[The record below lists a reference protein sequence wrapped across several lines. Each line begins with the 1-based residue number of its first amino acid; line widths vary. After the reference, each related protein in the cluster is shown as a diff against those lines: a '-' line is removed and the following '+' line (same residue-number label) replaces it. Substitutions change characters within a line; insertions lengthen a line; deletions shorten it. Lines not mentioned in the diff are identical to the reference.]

1 MRNLKTTRRR
11 SSPLSRETIEISQC
25 SHEVKLRILR
35 NLPFFDGLAA
45 QDVAAICGVF
55 HDHGYAPGAP
65 VYTAGQSS
73 TRLYAVAAGRVK
85 LVRVG
90 ASGQGFLIDM
100 LGEGEFFGSL
110 ATIGEELYSDSALAH
125 TQSCVL
131 AIDSNDFQAI
141 LARHP
146 SVALRLVGILADR
159 LRLAHEQL
167 EKLGGLGVEGRIAY
181 TLLRLAKKFGEPRR
195 SGTLIQLPLSRED
208 LGEMAGTTMESASR
222 AISRFSREGIIRTGR
237 RWFAVADLRRLSHA
251 AGAA

>member
-1 MRNLKTTRRR
+1 MTNLDRPPRRR
-11 SSPLSRETIEISQC
+11 ATPLSHETVEVSQC

-35 NLPFFDGLAA
+35 NLPFFDGLAE
-45 QDVAAICGVF
+45 QEVAAICGVF
-55 HDHGYAPGAP
+55 HDHGYAPGAL
-65 VYTAGQSS
+65 VYTAGQSA
-73 TRLYAVAAGRVK
+73 TRLFAVASGRVK
-85 LVRVG
+85 LVRGGV
-90 ASGQGFLIDM
+90 AGQNLLIDM

-110 ATIGEELYSDSALAH
+110 GEESYSDSAVAH

-131 AIDSNDFQAI
+131 AIDSSDFQAI

-146 SVALRLVGILADR
+146 SVSLRLVGILADR

-222 AISRFSREGIIRTGR
+222 AISRFSRDGIIRTGR
-237 RWFAVADLRRLSHA
+237 RWFAVTDLQRLSQA